1 MEMSGVQTER
11 PHGLSQIQELPDS
24 VAESLLF
31 ELPREVRDTIY
42 TYCLSS
48 GEAHPIDWPT
58 LHNNA
63 GLQPQLLR
71 TCKIIHDEAAPLLY
85 TSNMMSFHQPSDAN
99 MFARAMASPI
109 YARRLTSI
117 RLLIKSSDTRLWM
130 PYLTSASAERS
141 LASDFPNLKNILLR
155 FKSAKWQHNHPP
167 ETYISELPHIDLRWT
182 EIIVGLR
189 RLYVPLPSQVLG
201 DEEFLEYIRLHPRA
215 FLDRGDDLAA
225 RKLAMGN
232 FRLNE
237 LQSAG
242 ALPAPNIR
250 AVCVF
255 RVSSTHFNALVGP
268 YKGQPSSADKASR
281 RFLRRDGEPFAGFRK
296 EDFQDRAEIMT
307 REIDPELVYF
317 GMGFFSRTGFAN
329 SEGISVALEVYTLDS
344 RKEIAGV

>member
-1 MEMSGVQTER
+1 MSGAQTEG
-11 PHGLSQIQELPDS
+11 PLGLGQIQELPDS

-48 GEAHPIDWPT
+48 GENHPIDWPT
-58 LHNNA
+58 PHNNA

-85 TSNMMSFHQPSDAN
+85 TSNTLSFHQPSDAN
-99 MFARAMASPI
+99 MFARAMASPTH
-109 YARRLTSI
+109 ARRLTSI
-117 RLLIKSSDTRLWM
+117 RLLIKSHDTRLWM
-130 PYLTSASAERS
+130 PYLTSGSAERS
-141 LASDFPNLKNILLR
+141 LASDFPNLKNILIR

-167 ETYISELPHIDLRWT
+167 ETYIHELPHIDLRWT
-182 EIIVGLR
+182 EVIVGLR
-189 RLYVPLPSQVLG
+189 RVYVPLPSQVLS
-201 DEEFLEYIRLHPRA
+201 DEEFVEYIRLHPQA
-215 FLDRGDDLAA
+215 FLERGDDLAA
-225 RKLAMGN
+225 RRLAMGN
-232 FRLNE
+232 FRLNK

-242 ALPAPNIR
+242 ALPGPNIR

-255 RVSSTHFNALVGP
+255 RVNSVHFNALAGP
-268 YKGQPSSADKASR
+268 YKGQPSSLEKASR
-281 RFLRRDGEPFAGFRK
+281 KYIYRDGEPFVGFRK

-307 REIDPELVYF
+307 KEIDPELVSSGS

-329 SEGISVALEVYTLDS
+329 AEGIAVALEVYTLDS